1 MSSRI
6 KYKEWIEEAGL
17 KKVEA
22 WAKKGLTNEQI
33 AKNMGV
39 GRQTLAGW
47 RKKYPCLDDALKKGR
62 EPVVEELVNQTLK
75 IAMGYPYEESKVE
88 EELDED
94 GNVIGMKRTTYY
106 RYALPNSSMAMF
118 LLKNWKPNEYRN
130 YNDMTK
136 KQIEADIAKTQSEVE
151 KAKAEASLLNHE
163 VEKLEQS
170 GESFELLKALRDVKN
185 GDSQ

>member
-1 MSSRI
+1 
-6 KYKEWIEEAGL
+6 
-17 KKVEA
+17 
-22 WAKKGLTNEQI
+22 
-33 AKNMGV
+33 
-39 GRQTLAGW
+39 
-47 RKKYPCLDDALKKGR
+47 
-62 EPVVEELVNQTLK
+62 
-75 IAMGYPYEESKVE
+75 MGYPYEESKVE

-94 GNVIGMKRTTYY
+94 GNVIGTKRTTYY